1 MKRKQKK
8 IWAYLDGVK
17 LVEVLQAALD
27 NNLTVEEVKRLL
39 IKENP
44 GHDVTSDVA
53 IHDGSRNDHAA
64 RKGAPNQG
72 NLFLQ

>member
-1 MKRKQKK
+1 MKRKQKT

-17 LVEVLQAALD
+17 LVDVIQAALD

-44 GHDVTSDVA
+44 GHDVTFKV
-53 IHDGSRNDHAA
+53 I
-64 RKGAPNQG
+64 
-72 NLFLQ
+72 